1 MDCSTG
7 HPLKFCDLPL
17 LIRSP
22 VVLGRPGFLLYRQ
35 DEKNANF
42 LSPPLRCP
50 VYGTPPVRYLDRKE
64 QETEEQTMKGYF
76 TANGYCGLVGS
87 RYVLFA
93 SEADYYEAM
102 NMDE

>member
-1 MDCSTG
+1 M
-7 HPLKFCDLPL
+7 
-17 LIRSP
+17 
-22 VVLGRPGFLLYRQ
+22 
-35 DEKNANF
+35 
-42 LSPPLRCP
+42 
-50 VYGTPPVRYLDRKE
+50 RYSDHRE
-64 QETEEQTMKGYF
+64 QETEDSSMKGYF